1 MSDVPLGWIERT
13 VAGGA
18 LAINQPVPKTTV

>member
-18 LAINQPVPKTTV
+18 LAINLPAPKTTV